1 MPPFFS
7 SSVKNSITNTLS
19 FSIRRKSPTMV
30 PALGAV
36 QICSATRGPQSPR
49 QRPSSHEKSERLGLE
64 AASGAAREAAP
75 FAATAEAAL
84 DREVAPAACCAESAG
99 DGANNASAAMH
110 ANRKKTPILS
120 RNTLGLR
127 WFKRCDFPT

>member
-19 FSIRRKSPTMV
+19 FSIRRKSPTTV

-36 QICSATRGPQSPR
+36 QICAATRGPQSPR
-49 QRPSSHEKSERLGLE
+49 QRPWSHEKSERLGL
-64 AASGAAREAAP
+64 AAAP
-75 FAATAEAAL
+75 GVARDAAAFAATADRAL
-84 DREVAPAACCAESAG
+84 GCEGAPAACCAESAG

-110 ANRKKTPILS
+110 ANREKTPILS

-127 WFKRCDFPT
+127 WFKR